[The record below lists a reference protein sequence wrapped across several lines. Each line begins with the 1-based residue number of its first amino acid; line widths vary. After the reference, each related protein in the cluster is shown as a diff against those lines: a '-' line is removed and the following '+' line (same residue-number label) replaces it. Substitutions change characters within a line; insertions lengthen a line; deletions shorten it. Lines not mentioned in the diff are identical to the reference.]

1 MKKLLYIIGFL
12 MFSSSVVQP
21 MITLGQ
27 EEDPMACGG
36 EGQFSC
42 EEADVP
48 FSTAR
53 LFSKL
58 LEATG
63 ADPNADWSTS
73 FGLGEG
79 DEEDVGQDL
88 YLAIYSK
95 TEVQPLRQATKDTA
109 GKYGLE
115 EQEMIRIINGN
126 YNVIA
131 EKKPGLTQEELQLK
145 VGEIQQEY
153 EFRKEISQLKANVR
167 AQVETSEIFANGDV
181 GDSGFDLINDLEIIE
196 ELLFLHT
203 NPIDIG
209 KSYTSAFNDGL
220 AQTGQAGGTQQNLT
234 GPEGT
239 LGPGQVGQTLTEGE
253 PSETG
258 MINGEFSSDTSVN
271 PNFCF
276 ANEAFEEALNTF
288 EEKSESDPN
297 FKDGSAGQP
306 LQDETIGQTQQ
317 EVTSADFLPA
327 QPDPDFSALEPASAD
342 NWLQDAPC
350 NDVFCLRVNFVEK
363 PATSSYANSDNCIAC
378 HAEKI
383 NDVLKT
389 VITHSLVP
397 SKAPGNLGES
407 AQCKKAVATAFGS
420 VSMNFYAIAMP
431 VQTPPND
438 DIIFGTSVEEE
449 WAEFCRQT
457 AFFPVEEC
465 NLIEQ
470 DEETEDGV
478 RTYEP
483 PPTLGDRAAKEVITE
498 SSETTTQSQAAQRLD
513 EIVTGYNISSQ
524 ESLDELK
531 AQRNI
536 DESAV
541 FFDPLLT
548 EMDQMNY
555 YFLKIQE
562 VLHSLHEEV
571 ENFPGKQSCVEIN
584 NKKECE

>member
-1 MKKLLYIIGFL
+1 MKKLLYILGFF
-12 MFSSSVVQP
+12 MFASSALQP
-21 MITLGQ
+21 MITFGQ
-27 EEDPMACGG
+27 EDSMACGG

-58 LEATG
+58 IEATG

-73 FGLGEG
+73 FG
-79 DEEDVGQDL
+79 EDDPAEVGQDL
-88 YLAIYSK
+88 YMMIYSK
-95 TEVQPLRQATKDTA
+95 TEIQPQRQASKETA

-115 EQEMIRIINGN
+115 ETEMYKIVSGN
-126 YNVIA
+126 YDVIA
-131 EKKPGLTQEELQLK
+131 QKKPGLTQEELQLK
-145 VGEIQQEY
+145 LSEIQQEY
-153 EFRKEISQLKANVR
+153 AFRREMLQLKANVQ

-196 ELLFLHT
+196 EILFLHT

-209 KSYTSAFNDGL
+209 RSYTSAFDDGL
-220 AQTGQAGGTQQNLT
+220 AQVGQAGGTQANLT
-234 GPEGT
+234 GPDGT
-239 LGPGQVGQTLTEGE
+239 QGPGQVGQTGQALNE
-253 PSETG
+253 ETG
-258 MINGEFSSDTSVN
+258 EEDAVLQEDFGVN

-276 ANEAFEEALNTF
+276 ADNLFDEALNEF
-288 EEKSESDPN
+288 EEKSETDPN
-297 FKDGSAGQP
+297 FKDGSEGS
-306 LQDETIGQTQQ
+306 DTGENTGQTQQ
-317 EVTSADFLPA
+317 ALSGDDFLPPI
-327 QPDPDFSALEPASAD
+327 PDTDFSNLQPAAAD

-350 NDVFCLRVNFVEK
+350 NDVFCLQVNFVEK
-363 PATSSYANSDNCIAC
+363 PATSAYANSDNCIAC
-378 HAEKI
+378 HVEKI

-407 AQCKKAVATAFGS
+407 AQCKKAVATGFGS

-465 NLIEQ
+465 NLIES
-470 DEETEDGV
+470 DEDQTEEE
-478 RTYEP
+478 RQYIP
-483 PPTLGDRAAKEVITE
+483 PPILTDRAAKEAITE
-498 SSETTTQSQAAQRLD
+498 TSEESTQSQVTQRIG
-513 EIVTGYNISSQ
+513 EIITGYNISSQ

-531 AQRNI
+531 AERGI
-536 DESAV
+536 DTSSV
-541 FFDPLLT
+541 FFHPLLT

-571 ENFPGKQSCVEIN
+571 DNFPGKQSCIEIK